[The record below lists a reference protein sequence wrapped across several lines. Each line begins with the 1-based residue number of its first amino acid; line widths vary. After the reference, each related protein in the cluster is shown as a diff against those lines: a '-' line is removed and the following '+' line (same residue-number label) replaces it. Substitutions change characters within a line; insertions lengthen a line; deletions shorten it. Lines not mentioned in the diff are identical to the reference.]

1 VTTEDDFQLVLD
13 KNLDD
18 WQTRLVFA
26 DWLQEREDPRAEGYR
41 ALGTLR
47 RYPGPPIGYL
57 RNVPR
62 ALCFYGSTYGYS
74 SNSNYPNCILPDAWF
89 IELRRTYVRHTSL
102 TDHANHMWV
111 WVRSRRAIEDAA
123 ALTFRAA
130 APELKA
136 LFLSNVPCLPGSSA

>member
-26 DWLQEREDPRAEGYR
+26 DWLQERED
-41 ALGTLR
+41 
-47 RYPGPPIGYL
+47 
-57 RNVPR
+57 PR